1 VTIRRT
7 NGRVKELTI
16 IARPEG
22 ADGDVNAILPA
33 PLTAAPTPVSSSP
46 RARDV
51 PASDAELLRG
61 CRNGDARSWDELV
74 GRYERLVYSVALRN
88 GLDDEDAADATQNT
102 FLALMNTLDQL
113 QSEDRLAFWLMTVAR
128 RQAWRIARRRE
139 HDVVPEAEIT
149 DVDDPIE
156 RWERASVVHE
166 ALHRLDSPCRE
177 LLAALYFDPDAPSYA
192 IIAARLGRTIGGIGP
207 MRGRCLGR
215 LRALLGEE
223 GS

>member
-1 VTIRRT
+1 
-7 NGRVKELTI
+7 LTI

-22 ADGDVNAILPA
+22 SDGNMDAILRGRS
-33 PLTAAPTPVSSSP
+33 TAAPTAVPTGSRTREMPV
-46 RARDV
+46 
-51 PASDAELLRG
+51 SDAELLRG

-102 FLALMNTLDQL
+102 FVALMNTLDQL

-128 RQAWRIARRRE
+128 RQAWRIARRRDR
-139 HDVVPEAEIT
+139 DVVPSAEIA

-166 ALHRLDSPCRE
+166 ALHRIDSPCRE

-215 LRALLGEE
+215 LRALLGED